1 MENGW
6 QRLSLRGSR
15 IEKDE
20 KDEKDEEEFLCHRA
34 SV

>member
-6 QRLSLRGSR
+6 QRMPLRGSR